1 MSPSFRLR
9 ATNGGRW
16 WRLVDAGLVPHDG
29 MCYQRRMTDGD
40 ASYQNIL
47 YEVDD
52 PVAVITLNRPEHL
65 NAWTGAMDAEVRDA
79 MTRANGDRRV
89 VGIILTGAGRGFC
102 AGADMNALDAL
113 SSGGGDIGRDDSG
126 RQRREPGGRFP
137 QRKTTAGSTGDFDG
151 RLTYPLAL
159 DKPVIAAVNG
169 AVAGMA
175 YPLAL
180 ACDLRVVTPDA
191 LFVTAFA
198 QRGLIAEWGL
208 SFLLPRLVGPSVALD
223 LLMSSRRVGGEG
235 ALRLGLANYLVEPD
249 ELLDFCRRYIE
260 DLAARCSP
268 SSIAVM
274 KRQVHEQF
282 HAGLG
287 DAERESQKLM
297 VDSFQ
302 RPDFAEGVQSFIR
315 KRPPEFARLPLDGDG
330 EQGNVS

>member
-1 MSPSFRLR
+1 
-9 ATNGGRW
+9 
-16 WRLVDAGLVPHDG
+16 
-29 MCYQRRMTDGD
+29 MCYQSRMTDAD
-40 ASYQNIL
+40 TTYENIL

-65 NAWTGAMDAEVRDA
+65 NAWTGAMDTEVRDA
-79 MTRANGDRRV
+79 MTLANSDRRV

-113 SSGGGDIGRDDSG
+113 SSGGDDEIRRRREAGERSPG
-126 RQRREPGGRFP
+126 RQR
-137 QRKTTAGSTGDFDG
+137 TAASTGDFDG
-151 RLTYPLAL
+151 RLTYPMAL

-180 ACDLRVVTPDA
+180 ACDMRVVTPDA

-223 LLMSSRRVGGEG
+223 LLMSSRRVGGEE
-235 ALRLGLANYLVEPD
+235 ALRLGLANHLVEPD
-249 ELLDFCRRYIE
+249 QLLGFCRRYIS

-287 DAERESQKLM
+287 RAERESQQLM
-297 VDSFQ
+297 IESFS
-302 RPDFAEGVQSFIR
+302 RPDFAEGVQSFIQ
-315 KRPPEFARLPLDGDG
+315 KRPPEFARLPLADRS
-330 EQGNVS
+330 EP

>member
-1 MSPSFRLR
+1 M
-9 ATNGGRW
+9 A
-16 WRLVDAGLVPHDG
+16 
-29 MCYQRRMTDGD
+29 DGD
-40 ASYQNIL
+40 QSYENIL
-47 YEVDD
+47 YDVAD
-52 PVAVITLNRPEHL
+52 PVAVITLNRPEQL

-79 MTRANGDRRV
+79 MARADNDRRV

-102 AGADMNALDAL
+102 AGADMGALDAL
-113 SSGGGDIGRDDSG
+113 SSGDDDSS
-126 RQRREPGGRFP
+126 RQFREPGERFP
-137 QRKTTAGSTGDFDG
+137 WRGRTATSTGDFDG

-180 ACDLRVVTPDA
+180 ACDLRVVTPNA

-223 LLMSSRRVGGEG
+223 LLMSSRRVDGEE
-235 ALRLGLANYLVEPD
+235 ALRLGLANHLVEPD
-249 ELLDFCRRYIE
+249 ELLDFCRRYIG

-274 KRQVHEQF
+274 KRQVHQQF

-297 VDSFQ
+297 VESFG
-302 RPDFAEGVQSFIR
+302 RPDFAEGVQSFLR
-315 KRPPEFARLPLDGDG
+315 KRPPEFARLPLEGGAGDAG
-330 EQGNVS
+330 GDR

>member
-1 MSPSFRLR
+1 M
-9 ATNGGRW
+9 N
-16 WRLVDAGLVPHDG
+16 DG
-29 MCYQRRMTDGD
+29 ET
-40 ASYQNIL
+40 SYENIL

-52 PVAVITLNRPEHL
+52 PVATITLNRPEHL

-79 MTRANGDRRV
+79 MTRADNDRRV
-89 VGIILTGAGRGFC
+89 VGIVLTGAGRGFC
-102 AGADMNALDAL
+102 AGADMGALDAL
-113 SSGGGDIGRDDSG
+113 SSGDGDTGRESTA
-126 RQRREPGGRFP
+126 RQNRDHGERHPWAR
-137 QRKTTAGSTGDFDG
+137 STGDFDG

-159 DKPVIAAVNG
+159 NKPVIAAVNG

-223 LLMSSRRVGGEG
+223 LLMSSRRVGGEE
-235 ALRLGLANYLVEPD
+235 AYRLGLANYLVDTD
-249 ELLDFCRRYIE
+249 ELLGFCRRYIE

-287 DAERESQKLM
+287 DAERASQKLM
-297 VDSFQ
+297 VDSFG
-302 RPDFAEGVQSFIR
+302 RPDFTEGVQSFIQ
-315 KRPPEFARLPLDGDG
+315 KRPPAFARLPLDGEND
-330 EQGNVS
+330 S

>member
-1 MSPSFRLR
+1 
-9 ATNGGRW
+9 
-16 WRLVDAGLVPHDG
+16 

-40 ASYQNIL
+40 TSYTNIC

-52 PVAVITLNRPEHL
+52 PVAVITLNRPDQL
-65 NAWTGAMDAEVRDA
+65 NAWTATMDAEVRDA
-79 MTRANGDRRV
+79 MERANGDRRV

-102 AGADMNALDAL
+102 AGADMGSLDAL
-113 SSGGGDIGRDDSG
+113 SSGEGDDAQQL
-126 RQRREPGGRFP
+126 RQPGERFP
-137 QRKTTAGSTGDFDG
+137 WAESTGDFDG

-180 ACDLRVVTPDA
+180 ACDMRVVSPDA

-198 QRGLIAEWGL
+198 ERGLIAEWGL
-208 SFLLPRLVGPSVALD
+208 SFLLPRLVGPAVALD
-223 LLMSSRRVGGEG
+223 LLMSSRRVGGEE
-235 ALRLGLANYLVEPD
+235 ALRLGLANHLVQAD
-249 ELLDFCRRYIE
+249 ELLDFCRGYIGN
-260 DLAARCSP
+260 LAARCSP

-287 DAERESQKLM
+287 DAERGSQKLM
-297 VDSFQ
+297 VDSFR
-302 RPDFAEGVQSFIR
+302 RPDFAEGVQTFIQ
-315 KRPPEFARLPLDGDG
+315 KRPPAFARLPLDGDG
-330 EQGNVS
+330 SDNDNDGDDEGGGAS

>member
-1 MSPSFRLR
+1 
-9 ATNGGRW
+9 
-16 WRLVDAGLVPHDG
+16 
-29 MCYQRRMTDGD
+29 MCYQGRMNDGET
-40 ASYQNIL
+40 SYENIL

-52 PVAVITLNRPEHL
+52 PVATITLNRPEHL

-79 MTRANGDRRV
+79 MTRADNDRRV
-89 VGIILTGAGRGFC
+89 VGIVLTGAGRGFC
-102 AGADMNALDAL
+102 AGADMGALDAL
-113 SSGGGDIGRDDSG
+113 SSGDGDTGRESTA
-126 RQRREPGGRFP
+126 RQNRDHGERHPWAR
-137 QRKTTAGSTGDFDG
+137 STGDFDG

-159 DKPVIAAVNG
+159 NKPVIAAVNG

-223 LLMSSRRVGGEG
+223 LLMSSRRVGGEE
-235 ALRLGLANYLVEPD
+235 AYRLGLANYLVDTD
-249 ELLDFCRRYIE
+249 ELLGFCRRYIE

-287 DAERESQKLM
+287 DAERASQKLM
-297 VDSFQ
+297 VDSFG
-302 RPDFAEGVQSFIR
+302 RPDFTEGVQSFIQ
-315 KRPPEFARLPLDGDG
+315 KRPPAFARLPLDGEND
-330 EQGNVS
+330 S

>member
-1 MSPSFRLR
+1 MPDGSGKDDRLGPSDRPID
-9 ATNGGRW
+9 
-16 WRLVDAGLVPHDG
+16 LVHRQV

-40 ASYQNIL
+40 TSYENIL

-52 PVAVITLNRPEHL
+52 PVAVITLNRPDHL

-79 MTRANGDRRV
+79 MTRANADRRV

-102 AGADMNALDAL
+102 AGADMGALDAL
-113 SSGGGDIGRDDSG
+113 SSGDGDSAQQLRD
-126 RQRREPGGRFP
+126 PGERFP
-137 QRKTTAGSTGDFDG
+137 WRLRTATSTGDFDG

-180 ACDLRVVTPDA
+180 ACDLRVVTPSA

-223 LLMSSRRVGGEG
+223 LLMSSRRVDGEE
-235 ALRLGLANYLVEPD
+235 ALRLGLANHLVEPD
-249 ELLDFCRRYIE
+249 ELLGFCRRYIG

-297 VDSFQ
+297 VASFH
-302 RPDFAEGVQSFIR
+302 RPDFAEGVQSFIQ
-315 KRPPEFARLPLDGDG
+315 KRPPAFARLPLSGTDG
-330 EQGNVS
+330 GNDQ